1 MNVYAAA
8 DLLTVVAVPMINGM
22 RKIFRLIL
30 RMISAIDAFSQSRF
44 TNEEKKRMPTIQI
57 CILIGYIR
65 VTTIHSYI

>member
-44 TNEEKKRMPTIQI
+44 TNEEKNRMPTTHI

-65 VTTIHSYI
+65 VTTIHSSI